1 MPLTNIITL
10 RQRSR
15 RLSADLETPISL
27 YLRLSHQ
34 QTTGVLPGSAEG
46 SFMGETVRTPDQASY
61 VRKAA
66 MVYEGEG
73 GGYDDVTSPGE
84 TQMMI
89 VQHGKLTPMTLNPED
104 YGISACLPE
113 ELSVH
118 PKTEAVSVL
127 QDILT
132 GQGEK
137 AMMDMV
143 TLNEGVALYLL
154 EEHSELP
161 VCMAKVRESGCA
173 GTGRRALHVA

>member
-27 YLRLSHQ
+27 FLSLTHQ
-34 QTTGVLPGSAEG
+34 QTPGLLPESAEG
-46 SFMGETVRTPDQASY
+46 SFMGEAVRTPDQASY

-66 MVYEGEG
+66 MVYEGV
-73 GGYDDVTSPGE
+73 GYDDVTPPGE
-84 TQMMI
+84 TRMMI
-89 VQHGKLTPMTLNPED
+89 VHHGRLTPMTLNPED
-104 YGISACLPE
+104 YGISGCLPE

-118 PKTEAVSVL
+118 TKTEAVSVL

-132 GQGEK
+132 GQGKK

-143 TLNEGVALYLL
+143 TLNVGVALYLL
-154 EEHSELP
+154 EAHSELP
-161 VCMAKVRESGCA
+161 VCMAKAREAVCA
-173 GTGRRALHVA
+173 GTGRRVLHAA

>member
-27 YLRLSHQ
+27 FLSLTHQETPGLLPERAEVDGRWGRSSIIACDYLMTLSCEEAKHSLDINDTRLSP
-34 QTTGVLPGSAEG
+34 LKKLEG
-46 SFMGETVRTPDQASY
+46 MP
-61 VRKAA
+61 
-66 MVYEGEG
+66 YE
-73 GGYDDVTSPGE
+73 VP
-84 TQMMI
+84 
-89 VQHGKLTPMTLNPED
+89 PMTLNPED

-113 ELSVH
+113 ELSEH
-118 PKTEAVSVL
+118 TKTEAVSVL

-132 GQGEK
+132 GQGKK

-161 VCMAKVRESGCA
+161 VCMAKAREAVCA
-173 GTGRRALHVA
+173 GVGRRVLHAA